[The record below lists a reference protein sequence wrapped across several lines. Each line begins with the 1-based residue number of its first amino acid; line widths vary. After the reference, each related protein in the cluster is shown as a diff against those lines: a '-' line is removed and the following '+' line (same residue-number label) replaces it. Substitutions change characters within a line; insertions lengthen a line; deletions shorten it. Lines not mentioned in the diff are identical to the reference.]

1 MNENSSSKKEQK
13 AAPVQG
19 PEEKGSSRPRWVQV
33 RLFPILLR
41 VIIVLALAAGSL
53 TIGLMVGYGII
64 GDGKPQDAL
73 KKETWTHIIDIVK
86 QDTE

>member
-1 MNENSSSKKEQK
+1 MKENSSSKKEQK
-13 AAPVQG
+13 AAAVQE
-19 PEEKGSSRPRWVQV
+19 PEEKGSRPRWVQV

-73 KKETWTHIIDIVK
+73 KKETWTHIIDMVK